1 MEEQESVVSQDAV
14 QEESGNPE
22 NEEGQ
27 TLEKEEPKIPEK
39 EKAHV
44 IVVTSG
50 KGGVGKTTSTSN
62 IAVAL
67 AKLGKKVV
75 AVDADIG
82 LRNLDVIMGLENRV
96 VYNFVDVLEG
106 NCRLNQALVRDK
118 RVDQLYLL
126 PAAQTR
132 TKDAVNQEQMIKLC
146 DMLRDE
152 FDYILL
158 DCPAGIEGG
167 FKNAAVG
174 ADEALIV
181 VTPEVPSVRDADRI
195 IGMLESMG
203 KSPIRLIVNR
213 IRPEM
218 VRGGDMLDV
227 PDIIEILAIGLIGI
241 VPEDDNV
248 IKAANRGEPMAF
260 SSKSPAAQAYMNIA
274 ERILGNDVPL
284 LDLDTKP
291 RGLLGNI
298 KKILGI

>member
-1 MEEQESVVSQDAV
+1 LGEQESVAASDNTELQDET
-14 QEESGNPE
+14 QK
-22 NEEGQ
+22 
-27 TLEKEEPKIPEK
+27 LEREK
-39 EKAHV
+39 SHV
-44 IVVTSG
+44 IVITSG

-96 VYNFVDVLEG
+96 VYTFVDVVEK

-118 RVDQLYLL
+118 RVDSLYLL

-132 TKDAVNQEQMIKLC
+132 TKDAVNQEQMIQLC
-146 DMLRDE
+146 SMLREE
-152 FDYILL
+152 FDYVLL

-174 ADEALIV
+174 ADEALII

-203 KSPIRLIVNR
+203 KSPIRLIINR
-213 IRPEM
+213 LRPDM

-227 PDIIEILAIGLIGI
+227 PDIIEILAIKLIGI

-260 SSKSPAAQAYMNIA
+260 ASKSPAARAYINIA
-274 ERILGNDVPL
+274 ERILGKDVPFVHL
-284 LDLDTKP
+284 NTKP
-291 RGLLGNI
+291 RGLFESI
-298 KKILGI
+298 KRILGI

>member
-1 MEEQESVVSQDAV
+1 M
-14 QEESGNPE
+14 
-22 NEEGQ
+22 
-27 TLEKEEPKIPEK
+27 PEK

-82 LRNLDVIMGLENRV
+82 LRNLDVVMGLENRV

-213 IRPEM
+213 IRPDM

-260 SSKSPAAQAYMNIA
+260 SNKAPAAQAYMNIA
-274 ERILGNDVPL
+274 GRILGNDVPFL
-284 LDLDTKP
+284 NLDTKP

-298 KKILGI
+298 KKILGM